1 MKTGKTKMNKLRITI
16 SGEPA
21 KKLVSNRTG
30 KDFTLLEVYVHAG
43 APYPEKVVIF
53 DDIRLARGIYD
64 VPFSIRVRN
73 ERLEFDFN
81 FEQAEQV
88 K

>member
-1 MKTGKTKMNKLRITI
+1 MNKLRITI

-21 KKLVSNRTG
+21 KKLTSNRTG
-30 KDFTLLEVYVHAG
+30 KDFFLQDVYVHAG
-43 APYPEKVVIF
+43 APYPEKVAIF
-53 DDIRLARGIYD
+53 DDIRLPRGVYD
-64 VPFSIRVRN
+64 VPFAIRVRN

-81 FEQAEQV
+81 FEQAEAV

>member
-1 MKTGKTKMNKLRITI
+1 MNKLRITI

-21 KKLVSNRTG
+21 KKLTSKRTG
-30 KDFTLLEVYVHAG
+30 KDFFLQEVYVHAG
-43 APYPEKVVIF
+43 APYPEKIAIF
-53 DDIRLARGIYD
+53 DDVRLPRGVYD
-64 VPFSIRVRN
+64 VPFATRVRN

>member
-1 MKTGKTKMNKLRITI
+1 MNKLRITI

-21 KKLVSNRTG
+21 KKLTSNRTG
-30 KDFTLLEVYVHAG
+30 KDFFVQEVYVHTR
-43 APYPEKVVIF
+43 APYPEKVAIF
-53 DDIRLARGIYD
+53 DNIGLPRGVYD

-81 FEQAEQV
+81 FEQAEAV

>member
-1 MKTGKTKMNKLRITI
+1 MNKLRITI

-21 KKLVSNRTG
+21 RKLVSKRTG

-43 APYPEKVVIF
+43 APYPEKVAIF
-53 DDIRLARGIYD
+53 DDVRLPRGVYD
-64 VPFSIRVRN
+64 VPFRVRVRN

-81 FEQAEQV
+81 FEQAQAVEA

>member
-1 MKTGKTKMNKLRITI
+1 MNKLRITI

-21 KKLVSNRTG
+21 KKLVSKRTG
-30 KDFTLLEVYVHAG
+30 KDFTLLDVYVHAG
-43 APYPEKVVIF
+43 APYPEKVAIF
-53 DDIRLARGIYD
+53 DDVRLSRGIYD
-64 VPFSIRVRN
+64 VPFKVRVRN

-81 FEQAEQV
+81 FDQAVEV